1 MKVCIFNAH
10 YGGHIKMIKGNS
22 PIIFIQGD
30 TFVYQVSFP
39 EKSFET
45 IDKVVFSCDALD
57 IEQEMVKDSENEKFI
72 YTFLSSITALWV
84 PLQTTFDIIVDFTD
98 GAQETQTGIP
108 LIIKKRFNTAGNP
121 QPPTTTVYWSQ
132 IVDVPTAVQIITS
145 SATLTGEDDYNV
157 DKLNHIKFSENG
169 VYDLDEQFQ
178 LVAALEDEMVFAT
191 NEEVDSLFDE

>member
-1 MKVCIFNAH
+1 
-10 YGGHIKMIKGNS
+10 MIKGNS

-30 TFVYQVSFP
+30 TFVYQVSFADKP
-39 EKSFET
+39 FET

-72 YTFLSSITALWV
+72 YTFLSAVTALWV
-84 PLQTTFDIIVDFTD
+84 PLQTTFDIIVDYTD

-108 LIIKKRFNTAGNP
+108 LIIKKRFNSTGNP

-157 DKLNHIKFSENG
+157 DKLNHIIFSESG